1 MPTENATFHALT
13 VPDLVLAM
21 QYLPAGMTIIDKE
34 LNIRFWNDSFCHCLD
49 FPFELMY
56 EGIPLAELF
65 RYNALR
71 GEFGPGDPDTQVQ
84 DRVALARQFV
94 PHRFQRTRANGAVL
108 QITGRPM
115 NDESGAVV
123 GFVTI
128 YEDVTVEARQ
138 RQQLETAHEQLL
150 TSYKD
155 LRLAQLNNAELEK
168 DRSKY
173 YQLAVRDPLTGLYT
187 RYYMEDAARR
197 LIDLHERDRT
207 ENVSLLVFDV
217 DHFKQ
222 INDTYGHPAGDS
234 VLQAIGDAL
243 NRQTRR
249 IDIAVRYGGDEF
261 AIFLPNVDK
270 EACRQFAERL
280 RREICAIRLPGAL
293 AGIEITISAG
303 VAEHL
308 PGETLRDFLQRTDVA
323 LYDAKRAGR
332 NRVTPSNAAAI

>member
-1 MPTENATFHALT
+1 
-13 VPDLVLAM
+13 M
-21 QYLPAGMTIIDKE
+21 QYLPVGMTINDKE

-49 FPFELMY
+49 FPYSVMY

-65 RYNALR
+65 RFNAER
-71 GEFGPGDPDTQVQ
+71 GEFGPGDPEVQVQ
-84 DRVALARQFV
+84 DRLNLARQFL
-94 PHRFQRTRANGAVL
+94 PHRFQRTRANGSVL

-115 NDESGAVV
+115 RDASDAVL

-128 YEDVTVEARQ
+128 YEDVTIEVQQ
-138 RQQLETAHEQLL
+138 RQQLETAHEKLIA
-150 TSYKD
+150 SYEE
-155 LRLAQLNNAELEK
+155 LRVAQLNNAELEK

-187 RYYMEDAARR
+187 RYYMDDAARR

-207 ENVSLLVFDV
+207 ASVSLLVFDI

-222 INDTYGHPAGDS
+222 INDTYGHLAGDA
-234 VLQAIGDAL
+234 VLHAIGEVL

-261 AIFLPNVDK
+261 AVFLPNVD
-270 EACRQFAERL
+270 EAACRQFAERL
-280 RREICAIRLPGAL
+280 QHEINAIRLPGDLAAL
-293 AGIEITISAG
+293 EIKISAG

-308 PGETLRDFLQRTDVA
+308 PGETLHDILQRTDVA

-332 NRVTPSNAAAI
+332 NRVKSSQAGGKAA